1 MSKSIA
7 VLARRVESRILLLR
21 GQRVILDSDLA
32 ELYGIE
38 VKRLNQQVKRN
49 ARRFPS
55 DFLMRLSVHE
65 AANLRSQIVTSNLRR
80 GGRRYLPYAFTE
92 HGVIMA
98 ASVLNSGRAVQ
109 MSIFVVRAFV
119 RMREALAANQQV
131 LLKLRELEHR
141 VEGHDG
147 DIHDL
152 VEAIHGLMRAEPASG
167 RRIGFALPTGTT
179 AGRHSAKSR

>member
-1 MSKSIA
+1 MKLKSQNELEASMSKSIA

-65 AANLRSQIVTSNLRR
+65 AANLRSQIVTTSLRVHLPENRNRAHER
-80 GGRRYLPYAFTE
+80 GKKGQSLRGLGRLATLARFL
-92 HGVIMA
+92 
-98 ASVLNSGRAVQ
+98 LSGR
-109 MSIFVVRAFV
+109 MP
-119 RMREALAANQQV
+119 LA
-131 LLKLRELEHR
+131 
-141 VEGHDG
+141 
-147 DIHDL
+147 
-152 VEAIHGLMRAEPASG
+152 
-167 RRIGFALPTGTT
+167 
-179 AGRHSAKSR
+179 SR

>member
-55 DFLMRLSVHE
+55 DFLMRLSVPE

-80 GGRRYLPYAFTE
+80 GGRRYLPYALTE
-92 HGVIMA
+92 HGCVMA

-152 VEAIHGLMRAEPASG
+152 V
-167 RRIGFALPTGTT
+167 
-179 AGRHSAKSR
+179 